1 MLKSTLIPAACL
13 TLLVAG
19 ASAYAA
25 SPEKPADYPNR
36 PINIVVAYPPGGG
49 IDLTARTLATQM
61 ERITGLQFRVE
72 NRPGG
77 GTVVGNTYLAKQAK
91 PDGYTLGLVSN
102 PTMSI
107 TIVDQGAPFT
117 KDDIQ
122 PIGGITFAP
131 VVWLSNTESKI
142 GKMDFNQ
149 IIAYA
154 KAHPGELKVGVI
166 PNGAFDI
173 ATRILAKQ
181 KGVEFTIVPFQGGK
195 PAAVALL
202 GEHIDL
208 AANYYDE
215 VAQYID
221 TGKMKALAISDDT
234 PMPQLPGVPTMK
246 DIGVKMAAATWGA
259 DRFVGI
265 NANVSEEIK
274 TYLADM
280 IEKTLKDEDTRK
292 AFEKVGI
299 VLIPQTAKQEKAL
312 YDEAYSAVSEYF
324 AEAHA
329 AAKK

>member
-1 MLKSTLIPAACL
+1 MSKLGLSSIACL
-13 TLLVAG
+13 TLLLFSSG
-19 ASAYAA
+19 AADAA
-25 SPEKPADYPNR
+25 SPGKPADYPNR
-36 PINIVVAYPPGGG
+36 PISIVVAYPPGGG

-61 ERITGLQFRVE
+61 ERVTGLQFRVE

-77 GTVVGNTYLAKQAK
+77 GTIVGNTYLAKQAK

-102 PTMSI
+102 PTLSI

-142 GKMDFNQ
+142 GKMDFKQ
-149 IIAYA
+149 IVAYA
-154 KAHPGELKVGVI
+154 KEHPGELKVGVI

-173 ATRILAKQ
+173 ATRIVAKQ
-181 KGVEFTIVPFQGGK
+181 LGVKFTIVPFQGGK

-202 GEHIDL
+202 GGHIDI

-215 VAQYID
+215 VGQYID
-221 TGKMKALAISDDT
+221 AGNLRALAVSDNA
-234 PMPQLPGVPTMK
+234 PLPQLPGTPTMK
-246 DIGVKMAAATWGA
+246 DLGVKMASATWGA

-265 NANVSEEIK
+265 NAKVDPGIK
-274 TYLADM
+274 AYLGDL
-280 IEKTLKDEDTRK
+280 IEKTLKDEETRK

-299 VLIPQTAKQEKAL
+299 ALIQQTAAQEQTL
-312 YDEAYSAVSEYF
+312 YNDAYDAVNEYF
-324 AEAHA
+324 TEARA
-329 AAKK
+329 AAK